1 MSRMKKEVTIND
13 RRIVVNELTVKEIR
27 LFWGEPLDKLM
38 GDVGDILLAMKPFYE
53 KAVEGLSFEQVEDH
67 TPSELKLIFDAF
79 MEVNKSFFDAAKV
92 LEGEHPFIIKLRQ
105 SIVAELMV
113 RFVNFYTPATRES
126 GTTDGASSP
135 SPSSTTTDAKTE
147 ITETQKS

>member
-1 MSRMKKEVTIND
+1 MSRLKKEVTIND
-13 RRIVVNELTVKEIR
+13 RRIVINELTVKEIR

-38 GDVGDILLAMKPFYE
+38 GDVGDILIAMKPFFE
-53 KAVEGLSFEQVEDH
+53 AAVEGLPFDQLEDY
-67 TPSELKLIFDAF
+67 TPSELKVIFDAF

-113 RFVNFYTPATRES
+113 RFVNFYVPATKGS
-126 GTTDGASSP
+126 GTMDGVSSP
-135 SPSSTTTDAKTE
+135 SPSNTTTDAKVE
-147 ITETQKS
+147 ITETSKP